1 MVENVDPS
9 IKKGDDKS
17 ILSKSNVKLKYRH
30 KGIVKFVND
39 VVINI

>member
-1 MVENVDPS
+1 MNVSSFKED
-9 IKKGDDKS
+9 IDMLDK
-17 ILSKSNVKLKYRH
+17 IY